1 MMCKKIA
8 ILGAGSVGFT
18 RNMIRD
24 LLCVTELRESEI
36 ALHDIDERNLSMVE
50 QLVSRD
56 IREAGLPTKIHTSLD
71 RKTALE
77 GAKYIFSFVRVGG
90 LEAFHHDVEI
100 PLAYGVDQCVGDTL
114 GPGGIMYAQRGIPV
128 LLDFCADIEEVA
140 HEDAL
145 FLNYSNPMAM
155 LTWACNEFT
164 DVHTIGLCHGVIGG
178 HSQIAS
184 VVQLLGR
191 EKGWIGPDETL
202 TRDDIDII
210 CAWINHQTWYVQVRF
225 RGEDMTP
232 YLLEGFSKHPQYSQ
246 TEKVR
251 IDMLRRFGFYSTESN
266 GHLSEYVPW
275 YRKRPAEIAD
285 WIDMSSW
292 INGETGGYLR
302 VCTEGRNWF
311 EHEFPHWMADKPL
324 TFEPKDR
331 GNEHGSYIVEALE
344 TGRVYRGHFNVRNGG
359 VISNLPEDCIIEAPG
374 YVDGNGISMPVVGQL
389 PLGCAAVCDASVSVQ
404 RLAVEAAVSGDLEL
418 LKQAMMMDPLTGA
431 ACNPPEI
438 WEMADRMVS
447 ALAPWLPQYAS
458 VIPTLPKSYSLA
470 RFEGNSG
477 AARLKTRS
485 VDEIAEDSAAK
496 KAAKESDKAGLSG

>member
-1 MMCKKIA
+1 
-8 ILGAGSVGFT
+8 
-18 RNMIRD
+18 
-24 LLCVTELRESEI
+24 
-36 ALHDIDERNLSMVE
+36 
-50 QLVSRD
+50 
-56 IREAGLPTKIHTSLD
+56 
-71 RKTALE
+71 
-77 GAKYIFSFVRVGG
+77 
-90 LEAFHHDVEI
+90 
-100 PLAYGVDQCVGDTL
+100 
-114 GPGGIMYAQRGIPV
+114 
-128 LLDFCADIEEVA
+128 
-140 HEDAL
+140 
-145 FLNYSNPMAM
+145 
-155 LTWACNEFT
+155 
-164 DVHTIGLCHGVIGG
+164 
-178 HSQIAS
+178 
-184 VVQLLGR
+184 
-191 EKGWIGPDETL
+191 
-202 TRDDIDII
+202 
-210 CAWINHQTWYVQVRF
+210 
-225 RGEDMTP
+225 
-232 YLLEGFSKHPQYSQ
+232 
-246 TEKVR
+246 
-251 IDMLRRFGFYSTESN
+251 
-266 GHLSEYVPW
+266 
-275 YRKRPAEIAD
+275 
-285 WIDMSSW
+285 
-292 INGETGGYLR
+292 
-302 VCTEGRNWF
+302 
-311 EHEFPHWMADKPL
+311 MADKPL